1 MPAFI
6 SQLDLAVSSFFASLS
21 APAIFDTAMVYASAI
36 ANSGLIWIALGA
48 VLLCFKRTRK
58 SGFILLFALLTS
70 FILSEWIIKPLVMRP
85 RPFEVLK
92 LSSLLIDFPSG
103 SSFPSSHSTTSFAA
117 AVCVFMRHRSY
128 GTAALILAALIAF
141 SRLYLCVHFLSD
153 IIVGIIL
160 GTAIALIACKIG
172 GKAK

>member
-6 SQLDLAVSSFFASLS
+6 SQLDIAVSSFFANLD
-21 APAIFDTAMVYASAI
+21 APAILDTVMIYASSI
-36 ANSGLIWIALGA
+36 ADSGLIWVALGA
-48 VLLCFKRTRK
+48 ILLCFKRTRK
-58 SGFILLFALLTS
+58 SGFILLFALLMS

-103 SSFPSSHSTTSFAA
+103 SSFPSSHATTSFAA
-117 AVCVFMRHRSY
+117 AVCIFMRHKSY
-128 GTAALILAALIAF
+128 GTGVLILAALITF

-153 IIVGIIL
+153 IIVGIVL
-160 GTAIALIACKIG
+160 GTAIAVIACKIG
-172 GKAK
+172 GKVK